1 MFQIFRKK
9 RLWLKKLKV
18 LCRGHMFLV
27 VLQVNK
33 LLELFMKQNCKKNQ
47 TNFRVEKVI
56 KGKDNKLYIKWKC
69 YYSSFNSWI
78 DQKVSFQNNT
88 TIAKAKQKLT
98 YICLIMQQML
108 IHQNLLKRLMLI
120 SLKRWW
126 IRYW

>member
-9 RLWLKKLKV
+9 CLWLKKLKA

-47 TNFRVEKVI
+47 TKFRVEKVI

>member
-18 LCRGHMFLV
+18 LCRGHMFWV

-47 TNFRVEKVI
+47 TKFRVHKVI

-88 TIAKAKQKLT
+88 PIAKAKQKLT
-98 YICLIMQQML
+98 YICLIMQQVS

>member
-1 MFQIFRKK
+1 MFQIFWKK

-18 LCRGHMFLV
+18 LCRGHMFWV

-47 TNFRVEKVI
+47 TKFRVEKVI

-69 YYSSFNSWI
+69 SYSSFNSWI

>member
-47 TNFRVEKVI
+47 TKFRVEKVI